1 MLIPTT
7 APSIAASL
15 ESLVADNIRNH
26 PVLVDE
32 VGVKVRAIRAIIAV
46 FALLIPRTNGRG
58 EVAIGYDRVI
68 RIFLGDRH

>member
-1 MLIPTT
+1 MK
-7 APSIAASL
+7 
-15 ESLVADNIRNH
+15 VRNH